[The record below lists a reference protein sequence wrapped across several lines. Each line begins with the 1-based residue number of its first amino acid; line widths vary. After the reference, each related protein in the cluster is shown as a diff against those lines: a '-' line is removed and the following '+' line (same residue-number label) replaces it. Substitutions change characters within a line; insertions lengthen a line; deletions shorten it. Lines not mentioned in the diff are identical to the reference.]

1 MGSFFTYENVPLII
15 TSLVAFLIFIILLS
29 ILMKRNKIKKETE
42 AFAKQLATVN
52 NQSYSSYYNNTNNN
66 QDKNIWQKW
75 CDYWGKLFKSGDLVE
90 ISQPN
95 KKIGLGVLLIFILVT
110 SILTMLTKNL
120 VLGLIPGVVSIL
132 GVRAFA
138 RSKYKQKKRKMDDQI
153 PSFISAFKS
162 NIQANQ
168 TPEKALIDAID
179 TTSAPL
185 YDELKVAKNF
195 AATSSFSSALTR
207 LRESTTSKDLMFLCS
222 CVQLAVDTGANL
234 EDQLNI
240 IEKMIEER
248 KELGRLL
255 DAAIRENKPLMY
267 ISAVLLPFLFTYMY
281 LTNQNTRDFWF
292 VVPISWLVF
301 FAILLLYS
309 GALFMANKFINNLE
323 ELR

>member
-15 TSLVAFLIFIILLS
+15 TSLVAFLVFIILLS
-29 ILMKRNKIKKETE
+29 VVIKKNKIKKETQ
-42 AFAKQLATVN
+42 AFAKQLATIN
-52 NQSYSSYYNNTNNN
+52 NQSYSSYYNNN
-66 QDKNIWQKW
+66 KNEEKGIWERW
-75 CDYWGKLFKSGDLVE
+75 CDYWGNLFKSGDVIE

-95 KKIGLGVLLIFILVT
+95 KNVGLGVLLVFI
-110 SILTMLTKNL
+110 ILTSVVTMFTKNL
-120 VLGLIPGVVSIL
+120 VLGLIPGVVSVL
-132 GVRAFA
+132 GIRAYG
-138 RSKYKQKKRKMDDQI
+138 RTKYKQKRKKMDDQI

-168 TPEKALIDAID
+168 TPEKALIEAID

-185 YDELKVAKNF
+185 YDELKIAKNF
-195 AATSSFSSALTR
+195 AATSSFTSALTK

-222 CVQLAVDTGANL
+222 CIQLAVDTGANL
-234 EDQLNI
+234 EDQLTI
-240 IEKMIEER
+240 IEEMIEER

-301 FAILLLYS
+301 FGILLLYG